1 MTEPTW
7 AASRNGTRL
16 VALAATLAALS
27 AFASCGAE
35 PTSTPTRLGA
45 GASPTA
51 SYPDPAQKNAA
62 IQQARASAP
71 PGEDIG
77 LPVLLGGGA
86 AWAFAG
92 PQQSIVYTSNYGA
105 SWTPVASLPAL
116 RAQLPPGEW
125 VFDAAQFL
133 DASHAWVGFAT
144 TSGGEE
150 AELLSTVDGGSHW
163 TPISLP
169 AAEVPELRYNY
180 ARVSQIHFT
189 TPTTGWVVLGSGDRL
204 CALQEAV
211 LLTTTDG
218 GSSWVSHPLP
228 TPCGSAYFAGASRAW
243 YVRTGG
249 FGAPVAAGGGAVGH
263 LLWTSDDGGNTWA
276 PAAVSPA
283 ACATSGYLDHA
294 LPEPAVGSGG
304 GAALVVDLGAQ
315 CDGFLTTA
323 DGGGSW
329 SLHPPPT
336 VGALAVYSVA
346 DWAVVTLPTGVAG
359 ESAGTGKGMVEMT
372 SDAGVSWQASPVH
385 GFVYGDADAIVA
397 EMSSPAS
404 VWLLVSSFAGSY
416 SRLFVSRDGGEDFVN
431 VSPGA

>member
-1 MTEPTW
+1 MTEPAR
-7 AASRNGTRL
+7 AAPWTGSRF
-16 VALAATLAALS
+16 VALGALLAALS
-27 AFASCGAE
+27 ALASCGAE
-35 PTSTPTRLGA
+35 PSATPTRLAVGT
-45 GASPTA
+45 SSTA
-51 SYPDPAQKNAA
+51 SYPNPAQKNAA

-92 PQQSIVYTSNYGA
+92 TQQSIVHTSNYGA
-105 SWTPVASLPAL
+105 SWTAVASLPAL
-116 RAQLPPGEW
+116 RAQLPPGAW
-125 VFDAAQFL
+125 VFDTAQFL
-133 DASHAWVGFAT
+133 DVSHAWVGFAT
-144 TSGGEE
+144 TSGGEQ

-169 AAEVPELRYNY
+169 TAEVPELQYNF
-180 ARVSQIHFT
+180 ARVSQIQFT

-211 LLTTTDG
+211 LLTTTNG

-228 TPCGSAYFAGASRAW
+228 TPCGSVYFAGASRAW

-249 FGAPVAAGGGAVGH
+249 FGTPAATGGGAVGH
-263 LLWTSDDGGNTWA
+263 VLWASDDGGNTWT
-276 PAAVSPA
+276 PGAVSPA

-304 GAALVVDLGAQ
+304 HAALVVDLGAQ

-323 DGGGSW
+323 DGGASW
-329 SLHPPPT
+329 SLHPAPAR
-336 VGALAVYSVA
+336 GAMAAYSVA

-359 ESAGTGKGMVEMT
+359 ESAGTGGGTISVT
-372 SDAGVSWQASPVH
+372 SDSGASWQTSPVH
-385 GFVYGDADAIVA
+385 GFAYGDADAIVA
-397 EMSSPAS
+397 EMSSPTS
-404 VWLLVSSFAGSY
+404 VWLLVSSFAGRY
-416 SRLFVSRDGGEDFVN
+416 SRVFLSRDAGEDFVN